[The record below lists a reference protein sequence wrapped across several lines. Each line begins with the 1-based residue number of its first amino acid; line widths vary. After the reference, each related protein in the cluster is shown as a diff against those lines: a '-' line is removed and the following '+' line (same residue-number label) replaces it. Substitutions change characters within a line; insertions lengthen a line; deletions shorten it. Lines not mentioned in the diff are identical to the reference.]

1 MTFLYQLTSPAAGS
15 HSPAW
20 LGLGSGLGLGLGSGL
35 GSGLGLG
42 LELDGLEHLGLVDM
56 VGQRQLHE
64 DAVYLIW
71 VRVGVGIGLGYM
83 GGQRQPHEDANTWLR
98 LG

>member
-1 MTFLYQLTSPAAGS
+1 MGS
-15 HSPAW
+15 
-20 LGLGSGLGLGLGSGL
+20 GLGSGLGLGLGSGL

-64 DAVYLIW
+64 DAVHL
-71 VRVGVGIGLGYM
+71 V
-83 GGQRQPHEDANTWLR
+83 
-98 LG
+98 